1 MSKMKHI
8 AATLAIVLWATGL
21 FAQNFQIGPTD
32 TTKFPEVKTVVSV
45 KSNEQPQ
52 KTDFKVIEDGT
63 PLEFTLKLVQENSNN
78 KQTAVFLLVENSY
91 YTTGVPLQNIKTGL
105 SEALLTLNENKL
117 LNVGSFN
124 RAQADGKA
132 FKQLSFEFTADNK
145 ALGYDISNQLT
156 DSEDTV
162 KRADVFKGIDECLD
176 YIASRSNLPAD
187 RILIV
192 ISSAINSTKS
202 PIRAEDV
209 ISKAQ
214 KTAIPVYSL
223 VYQTANR
230 YAGDNLKR
238 ISDQTNGESRTV
250 ASSSDVSN
258 YIQDFV
264 ASFTK
269 KAGQNQQ
276 CELSYNTA
284 ADTDGKEHKVEI
296 EYKGERATAVFTAPK
311 GSGSFLNLTLY
322 IVISI
327 IVLALIG
334 LSIYVA
340 MRQRQKRKSKSDA
353 EAKRFKE
360 MEEKNL
366 RMQDEIKR
374 RQLTNPGEIVKND
387 PKKTIISGSTAA
399 PTLKVYL
406 SGGEQ
411 TYTLKPSQISIGR
424 KDSNII
430 VIQEQTISSSH
441 AQINFEGGQY
451 VLTDLNSTNG
461 TFVNGKR
468 ITKQA
473 LRNGDLVRMGA
484 IEMKFSQ

>member
-1 MSKMKHI
+1 MSKLKHI
-8 AATLAIVLWATGL
+8 ASTLAIVLWATGL
-21 FAQNFQIGPTD
+21 IAQNFTIGPTD
-32 TTKFPEVKTVVSV
+32 TTKFPEIKTVVSV

-52 KTDFKVIEDGT
+52 KADFKIIEDGT
-63 PLEFTLKLVQENSNN
+63 PLDFTLKLVQENSNN
-78 KQTAVFLLVENSY
+78 KQTAVFVLVENSY
-91 YTTGVPLQNIKTGL
+91 YTTGAPIQNIKTGL
-105 SEALLTLNENKL
+105 SEALLTLGDNKL

-132 FKQLSFEFTADNK
+132 FKQLSFEFTPDNK
-145 ALGYDISNQLT
+145 ALGYNITNQLV
-156 DSEDTV
+156 DSKDTV

-192 ISSAINSTKS
+192 ISASINSTKS

-209 ISKAQ
+209 IAKSQ
-214 KTAIPVYSL
+214 KTAIPVYTL
-223 VYQTANR
+223 IYQTANR

-238 ISDQTNGESRTV
+238 VSDQTNGESRTV
-250 ASSSDVSN
+250 ASSADISN

-264 ASFTK
+264 DAYAK

-276 CELSYNTA
+276 CELTYNTA

-296 EYKGERATAVFTAPK
+296 EYKGERLAALFTAPK
-311 GSGSFLNLTLY
+311 DGGTFLNLTLY

-327 IVLALIG
+327 LVLALIG

-340 MRQRQKRKSKSDA
+340 MRQRQKRKARSDA

-366 RMQDEIKR
+366 RMQEEIKR
-374 RQLTNPGEIVKND
+374 RQMTNPGEVVKND
-387 PKKTIISGSTAA
+387 PKKTIIAGAQTA

-406 SGGEQ
+406 GTGAQ
-411 TYTLKPSQISIGR
+411 TYTLKPSQINIGR
-424 KDSNII
+424 KDTNTI
-430 VIQEQTISSSH
+430 VIQEQTISSNH

-451 VLTDLNSTNG
+451 VLTDMNSTNG
-461 TFVNGKR
+461 TFINGKR

-473 LRNGDLVRMGA
+473 LRNGDLIRMGA